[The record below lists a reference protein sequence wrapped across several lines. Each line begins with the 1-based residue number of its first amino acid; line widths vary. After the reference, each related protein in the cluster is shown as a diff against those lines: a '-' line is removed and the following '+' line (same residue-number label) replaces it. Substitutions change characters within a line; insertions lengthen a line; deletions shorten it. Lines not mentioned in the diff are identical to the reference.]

1 MWPNGTRTASR
12 LRKDYLFGLSLGVV
26 FGLCYSTGA
35 GVLLWAGLVLVA
47 LLVANGPW
55 AARLGGAL
63 TGFGAVLFALVAQ
76 IAVVC
81 ATNASCVQPNETSWL
96 VIVAAILA
104 PGLVL
109 SAVALRPRAQ

>member
-1 MWPNGTRTASR
+1 MG
-12 LRKDYLFGLSLGVV
+12 
-26 FGLCYSTGA
+26 GA
-35 GVLLWAGLVLVA
+35 A
-47 LLVANGPW
+47 
-55 AARLGGAL
+55 GGAL